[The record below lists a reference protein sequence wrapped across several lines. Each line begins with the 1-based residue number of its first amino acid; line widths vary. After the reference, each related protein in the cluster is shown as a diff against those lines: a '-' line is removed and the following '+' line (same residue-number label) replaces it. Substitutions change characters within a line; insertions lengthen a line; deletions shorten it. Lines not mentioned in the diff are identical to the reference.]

1 MTEGKRGRPKKHMEA
16 GNKFA
21 RLTPKTHSDLSILAE
36 VLGLSASETVDLLME
51 PHRTKIEETLKMRE
65 QMGALKKKD
74 KLN

>member
-1 MTEGKRGRPKKHMEA
+1 MEV

-21 RLTPKTHSDLSILAE
+21 RLTPKTHYDLSILAE

-51 PHRTKIEETLKMRE
+51 PHRKKIEETLKMRE

-74 KLN
+74 NLN